1 MKAKIQLFIFFIS
14 VLSHAQNS
22 NPTYREIVTK
32 LFNQYDMN
40 SVNDVNSV
48 FIEKRAVG
56 WNIANINPQ
65 AKDTIN
71 ELFWDSKKYQFNVI
85 SLPKKAVDETDEDAI
100 ENYLKSTSVDRFNS
114 LEYYG
119 YVG

>member
-1 MKAKIQLFIFFIS
+1 
-14 VLSHAQNS
+14 
-22 NPTYREIVTK
+22 
-32 LFNQYDMN
+32 MN

-56 WNIANINPQ
+56 WNIATVNPQ

-71 ELFWDSKKYQFNVI
+71 ESFWDSKKRQFNVI